1 MTIAASRSG
10 IAAVIAITTSV
21 GSGTTCWRSRRGS
34 AIRWHGDEAITRGS
48 AHLQLG
54 AAVHPP
60 DPRGVIHPL
69 IGGGPTGSTPGWHP
83 AATRRGW
90 TPRNASFP
98 ATTAQCN
105 GTHANGGVSVRRDGH
120 TVAVTVPSRSKTEA
134 EVTAQTD
141 HMSDLKE
148 PKAALQH
155 YLQSNRDALL
165 WKLDGLGERHLR
177 MPRTPTG
184 TNLIGIVKHMA
195 NVEIGYFADT
205 FGREWPTP
213 DERISD
219 ENFEAD
225 PQADWYATESETCD
239 GIIDLYRRVWTFADA
254 TIEELPLDALG
265 RVPWWPEDRN
275 PVTLERILV
284 HVIVDLARHVGHADI
299 LREQIDGAV
308 GLRAEV
314 SNLPEQQDWPAYVAK
329 LTALAER
336 F

>member
-1 MTIAASRSG
+1 M
-10 IAAVIAITTSV
+10 
-21 GSGTTCWRSRRGS
+21 
-34 AIRWHGDEAITRGS
+34 
-48 AHLQLG
+48 
-54 AAVHPP
+54 
-60 DPRGVIHPL
+60 
-69 IGGGPTGSTPGWHP
+69 
-83 AATRRGW
+83 
-90 TPRNASFP
+90 
-98 ATTAQCN
+98 
-105 GTHANGGVSVRRDGH
+105 
-120 TVAVTVPSRSKTEA
+120 TVPSRSKTEA

-148 PKAALQH
+148 PRAALRH

-165 WKLDGLGERHLR
+165 WKLDGLGERDLR

-219 ENFEAD
+219 AD
-225 PQADWYATESETCD
+225 FGADAQADWYATESETCD

-265 RVPWWPEDRN
+265 RVPWWTEDRN
-275 PVTLERILV
+275 PVTLERIMV

>member
-1 MTIAASRSG
+1 M
-10 IAAVIAITTSV
+10 
-21 GSGTTCWRSRRGS
+21 
-34 AIRWHGDEAITRGS
+34 
-48 AHLQLG
+48 
-54 AAVHPP
+54 
-60 DPRGVIHPL
+60 
-69 IGGGPTGSTPGWHP
+69 
-83 AATRRGW
+83 
-90 TPRNASFP
+90 
-98 ATTAQCN
+98 
-105 GTHANGGVSVRRDGH
+105 SVRRDGH
-120 TVAVTVPSRSKTEA
+120 TVAVAVPSRSKTEA

-141 HMSDLKE
+141 PMSDLKE
-148 PKAALQH
+148 PKAAQRH

-165 WKLDGLGERHLR
+165 WKLDGLGERDLR

-219 ENFEAD
+219 EDFEAD

-239 GIIDLYRRVWTFADA
+239 GIIDLDRRVWTLADA
-254 TIEELPLDALG
+254 TIDELPLDALG
-265 RVPWWPEDRN
+265 RVPWWTEDRN
-275 PVTLERILV
+275 PVTLERIMV
-284 HVIVDLARHVGHADI
+284 HTIVELARHVGHADI